1 MSAAQHQALVLG
13 GVSFVAFIVFLCF
26 LLPSRGTKFSVF
38 AACNLLFV
46 ALMFGA
52 VGLIDLAG
60 GRAAIVVAVMTE
72 LPVVLIVAWV
82 CLALAGGLPS
92 RLGALPAEP
101 VARRPWLR
109 ALLVSAPLVLVV
121 SFGIATVVGLLW
133 PSPALRVFAPAP
145 PQFFVLKGLMM
156 APEGLY
162 SGLAAVVFV
171 MAGWTQGLKR
181 RFYYKNL
188 AFAVGMVCIASIAIE
203 STIFAGLRVWFSDEG
218 RRALLETL
226 NTLEACL
233 AIVCILAF
241 IAGLS
246 LRYTPAVAATLL
258 YRLQSGWLHAQEEFE
273 SHEWQAVSSGA
284 ADRLAHASKAVVE
297 ACHLRGLST
306 SDTQRA
312 LATIRLVA
320 VMRDPSSETQHI
332 TPDAARK
339 LYEFQQ
345 EILCDDVLASKISWA
360 AGWRSRAHEPQTVKS
375 APLHD
380 ALKAALE
387 LVDNDVE
394 SEGERTPPLWYYI
407 VAVSAADAKMIDPAQ
422 VSTQLRDGPE
432 HRAAVEAYDSAKRL
446 LRRIED
452 GDREGR
458 TGQESEQV
466 V

>member
-60 GRAAIVVAVMTE
+60 GRAEIVVAVMTE

-273 SHEWQAVSSGA
+273 SHEWQAVSTGA
-284 ADRLAHASKAVVE
+284 ADRLAHASRAVVE

-446 LRRIED
+446 LRRIDD

-466 V
+466 L

>member
-1 MSAAQHQALVLG
+1 MSAAQHQALLLG

-26 LLPSRGTKFSVF
+26 LLSSRGTKFSVF

-46 ALMFGA
+46 AIMFGA

-60 GRAAIVVAVMTE
+60 GRAEIVVAVMTE

-92 RLGALPAEP
+92 RLGTLPGEP
-101 VARRPWLR
+101 VARRGWLR
-109 ALLVSAPLVLVV
+109 SVLVSAPLVLGV
-121 SFGIATVVGLLW
+121 SVGLATAVGLVW
-133 PSPALRVFAPAP
+133 PSPALRVYAPAP
-145 PQFFVLKGLMM
+145 PQFVVLKGLIM

-162 SGLAAVVFV
+162 AGVAAVVFV
-171 MAGWTQGLKR
+171 MAGRAQGIKR
-181 RFYYKNL
+181 RLYFKNL
-188 AFAVGMVCIASIAIE
+188 AFSVGMACIASIAIE
-203 STIFAGLRVWFSDEG
+203 STIFASLRVWFSGEG

-233 AIVCILAF
+233 AIACILAF

-246 LRYTPAVAATLL
+246 LRYTPAVAASLL
-258 YRLQSGWLHAQEEFE
+258 DRLQSGWLHAQEQFE

-284 ADRLAHASKAVVE
+284 ADRLAHASAAVVE
-297 ACHLRGLST
+297 ACRLRGLST
-306 SDTQRA
+306 SDTRKA

-360 AGWRSRAHEPQTVKS
+360 AGWRARAHEPHTVKS

-387 LVDNDVE
+387 LVDNDG
-394 SEGERTPPLWYYI
+394 EGEGVRTPPLWNYI
-407 VAVSAADAKMIDPAQ
+407 VAASAAVAKMIDPAQ

-432 HRAAVEAYDSAKRL
+432 HRAAVEAYDAAKRL
-446 LRRIED
+446 LLMIED
-452 GDREGR
+452 QD
-458 TGQESEQV
+458 
-466 V
+466 

>member
-1 MSAAQHQALVLG
+1 
-13 GVSFVAFIVFLCF
+13 
-26 LLPSRGTKFSVF
+26 
-38 AACNLLFV
+38 
-46 ALMFGA
+46 
-52 VGLIDLAG
+52 
-60 GRAAIVVAVMTE
+60 
-72 LPVVLIVAWV
+72 
-82 CLALAGGLPS
+82 
-92 RLGALPAEP
+92 
-101 VARRPWLR
+101 LR

-121 SFGIATVVGLLW
+121 SVGLATVVGLVW
-133 PSPALRVFAPAP
+133 PSPALRVYAPAP

-162 SGLAAVVFV
+162 AGIAAVVFV

-188 AFAVGMVCIASIAIE
+188 AFSVGMACIASIAIE
-203 STIFAGLRVWFSDEG
+203 STIFAGLRVWLSEEG

-284 ADRLAHASKAVVE
+284 ADRLAHASRAVIE

-360 AGWRSRAHEPQTVKS
+360 AGWRSRANEPQTVKS

-394 SEGERTPPLWYYI
+394 SEDERTPPLWYYI
-407 VAVSAADAKMIDPAQ
+407 VAVSAADAKMIDPVQ

-432 HRAAVEAYDSAKRL
+432 HSAAVETYDSAKRL
-446 LRRIED
+446 LRRIEERD
-452 GDREGR
+452 
-458 TGQESEQV
+458 
-466 V
+466 